1 MQGFADA
8 LNEAGLKIEDMPV
21 EQGYFSYRSGIVATE
36 RMLARDER
44 PSAIFASNDDM
55 AAAAIS
61 VIHRHGLAVPQD
73 ISVVGFDDTML
84 ATSVWPELTTVK
96 QPIAAMAEASLDLL
110 MADLRSR
117 FAKTQRKVNER
128 VLTHALIIRES
139 SGTPPVVGAK
149 RLIKNQSK

>member
-1 MQGFADA
+1 
-8 LNEAGLKIEDMPV
+8 
-21 EQGYFSYRSGIVATE
+21 
-36 RMLARDER
+36 
-44 PSAIFASNDDM
+44 
-55 AAAAIS
+55 
-61 VIHRHGLAVPQD
+61 
-73 ISVVGFDDTML
+73 ML